1 MSSYAMLI
9 NGQLHSGIDSF
20 AVVNPATEAVIA
32 ECPIASVELLEQA
45 VNAAK
50 IALIDGTGTLEQR
63 RELLRACADKI
74 EAHQQEL
81 SQLLTKEQGKPIS
94 QAQNEVS
101 WAIGLLRKQCELD
114 IPKKVL
120 RDDTQA
126 RVTVTR
132 KPLGVVAGITPWNF
146 PFYIAVNKMAE
157 AIYSGNSII
166 IKPSPY
172 TPLTTLKLGKLIQD
186 IIPAGLVNIISG
198 DNELGALLVKHPK
211 ISAISFTGSVATGK
225 HIATAAAADLKRV
238 VLELG
243 GNDAAIVLNDVN
255 VKEVAEKIFWNA
267 FSNCGQICVAVKRLY
282 VQRAIYHDL
291 LDEMVRIAKTVK
303 VGNGLD
309 SEVTMGPLNNVMQ
322 YERIIELLNDAK
334 AQGATVHCG
343 GAAQEGLGYFF
354 PPTIISGIEEG
365 VRLIDEEQFGP
376 LLPILAFDDVN
387 EVIQRVNN
395 SSMGLSAY
403 VWSKD
408 NDLAVQIANR
418 LEVGIV
424 RVNTPTTEASLTP
437 FGGMKQS
444 GIGREGG
451 VWGIEAMTDAQTMSV
466 KY

>member
-1 MSSYAMLI
+1 MSSYTMLI
-9 NGQLHSGIDSF
+9 NGQLYSGIDSF

-32 ECPIASVELLEQA
+32 ECPMVSVELLEQA

-74 EAHQQEL
+74 EEHQEEL

-120 RDDTQA
+120 RDDAQA
-126 RVTVTR
+126 QVTVTR
-132 KPLGVVAGITPWNF
+132 KPLGVIAGITPWNF

-172 TPLTTLKLGKLIQD
+172 TPLTTLKLGELIQD

-198 DNELGALLVKHPK
+198 DNEIGALLVKHPK
-211 ISAISFTGSVATGK
+211 VSAISFTGSVATGK

-243 GNDAAIVLNDVN
+243 GNDAAIVLNDVD
-255 VKEVAEKIFWNA
+255 VKEVAEKIFWSA

-309 SEVTMGPLNNVMQ
+309 SEVTMGPLNNAMQ

-334 AQGATVHCG
+334 VQGATVHCG
-343 GAAQEGLGYFF
+343 GAAQDGLGYFF

-376 LLPILAFDDVN
+376 LLPVLAFDNVD
-387 EVIQRVNN
+387 EVVQRVNN

-408 NDLAVQIANR
+408 NDLAVQVANR

-451 VWGIEAMTDAQTMSV
+451 VWGIEAMTDAQTLSV

>member
-74 EAHQQEL
+74 EAYQEEL

-126 RVTVTR
+126 QVTVTR

-172 TPLTTLKLGKLIQD
+172 TPLTTLKLGELIQD
-186 IIPAGLVNIISG
+186 VIPAGLVNIISG
-198 DNELGALLVKHPK
+198 DNEIGALLVKHPK

-243 GNDAAIVLNDVN
+243 GNDAAIVLNDVD

-267 FSNCGQICVAVKRLY
+267 FSNCGQVCVAVKRLY
-282 VQRAIYHDL
+282 VQRAIYHDV

-343 GAAQEGLGYFF
+343 GVAQEGLGYFF

-376 LLPILAFDDVN
+376 LLPVLAFDDVN

-424 RVNTPTTEASLTP
+424 RVNTSTTEASLTP

-451 VWGIEAMTDAQTMSV
+451 VWGIEAMTDAQTLSV